1 MNLDELKQ
9 NLIDH
14 LRSMDLKEMSM
25 EELRTYADTVR
36 IVNDLFKPDVLAE
49 TLKAMTEKTFAPT
62 YPMDR
67 GFVGIPFDDAAKA

>member
-36 IVNDLFKPDVLAE
+36 IVNDLFKPDVFAE
-49 TLKAMTEKTFAPT
+49 ALKAMTEKTFMNT

-67 GFVGIPFDDAAKA
+67 GFIGIPSDDATKT

>member
-9 NLIDH
+9 NLVDH
-14 LRSMDLKEMSM
+14 LGSMDLKEMSV

-49 TLKAMTEKTFAPT
+49 TLKSMTEKTFAPT

-67 GFVGIPFDDAAKA
+67 GFAGIGFDDAAKT